1 MGPSLQM
8 LKNKVDEISFH
19 EYFVRIEFG
28 DGRYI
33 FGAIQKDKS
42 KIDLFAINS
51 IYETIVDL
59 NNKIIYSFEK
69 AVECNLSENLNGYDP
84 FRKPIGNEL
93 IALYYIE
100 NMVLRTSALWDLLA
114 QLCNI
119 FWKIERDQYKI
130 FVESFF
136 HDCTQGKGAQKL
148 AIEIYNYFKEDDE
161 VRGDME
167 NWSGNFQYVKEYR
180 NKMTHRN
187 SPNITA
193 ISSFDTY
200 FRPPPIYVLKR
211 VTEDFLKSIEFIKKV
226 LIEIENSLLE
236 DK

>member
-69 AVECNLSENLNGYDP
+69 AVECNPSESLNGYDP

-93 IALYYIE
+93 TALYYIE
-100 NMVLRTSALWDLLA
+100 NMVFRTSVLWDLLA
-114 QLCNI
+114 QMCNV
-119 FWKIERDQYKI
+119 FWQKEKDPHNI

-136 HDCTQGKGAQKL
+136 HDCSQGKNAQQL
-148 AIEIYNYFKEDDE
+148 AKDIYNYFSEEDK
-161 VRGDME
+161 VKGDLE
-167 NWSGNFQYVKEYR
+167 NWYGNFDYVKEYR

-193 ISSFDTY
+193 ISNFDTY
-200 FRPPPIYVLKR
+200 LRPPPIFVLKR
-211 VTEDFLKSIEFIKKV
+211 ATEDYLKAISFIKSI
-226 LIEIENSLLE
+226 LIEIENKILE
-236 DK
+236 QN